1 MSALGLGGYG
11 SEDDSGPDDLEQQ
24 RPIGQQGDL
33 GLFGSYAAEERVGSQ
48 ELAPLPASITSAPD
62 VQDLPTASP
71 AAGDLEHAMEGPLPD
86 MAMQQAAG
94 AKGAAMSD
102 PLLLLPPELQQA
114 PVGVCSEEVVAKL
127 EAIKATSKRQ
137 QRSFIESLRTHRAYS
152 NPDLLQQLVKSY
164 NLQEAGTAFPPDLFD
179 PTSLPKEDYKGT
191 CIGTAQSLVHSLD
204 LIVAVVTICTWLLS
218 AAARA
223 EPMSACCAVQ
233 DYARANIL
241 ACLRTAADKLSQQ
254 LDRDQER
261 RRAARA
267 AAPVGQ
273 ASIAFERGSGGV
285 GAAMPNTHS
294 GNDGR
299 GSGPPGLST
308 SSALPGLN
316 VAQLQEQVAK
326 NAAAM
331 MANAKQSGSRRSKWD
346 SK

>member
-71 AAGDLEHAMEGPLPD
+71 GDSEHAMEGPLPD

-179 PTSLPKEDYKGT
+179 PTSLPKEDYK
-191 CIGTAQSLVHSLD
+191 
-204 LIVAVVTICTWLLS
+204 
-218 AAARA
+218 
-223 EPMSACCAVQ
+223 
-233 DYARANIL
+233 
-241 ACLRTAADKLSQQ
+241 DKLSQQ